1 MGYMTMSR
9 IRRLFATA
17 FVFVASVAT
26 GAQTPLNVYE
36 GTTTPESSA
45 IVRVAVNGL
54 KAATLIIAG
63 LAQLDDLDELE

>member
-1 MGYMTMSR
+1 MTMSR

-17 FVFVASVAT
+17 FVFVSSVT
-26 GAQTPLNVYE
+26 MGAQTPLNVYT
-36 GTTTPESSA
+36 GTTASESSA
-45 IVRVAVNGL
+45 IVRIAVNGL